1 MIFWKNYS
9 LAFKWVV
16 IDSETINGSV
26 DTDETVTAQIL
37 NKSQWRFTEKG
48 WPKQNNEVILKNFG
62 PILIIWVNL

>member
-1 MIFWKNYS
+1 MIFWKKYS
-9 LAFKWVV
+9 VAFKWVV

-48 WPKQNNEVILKNFG
+48 WPKQNNEVILKYFG